1 MCTVSTKAQ
10 MSPSSTTS
18 GGKQDMRHV
27 LESSFL
33 VVSVATIKC
42 SHQALCDVVQ
52 AQVRGINELKT
63 RLTESERHE
72 RQQQLQRTM
81 TLLVH
86 ASACD
91 NQACPSTN
99 CNKVKALFKHAVA
112 CQQKVQGGCHLCRSP
127 PPPHFCSVSLS
138 TLGCCASYSYDA
150 AQVGCIMT
158 LYNRELNLLTHCFTH
173 CCCLNSLCLHSSLYD
188 TV

>member
-1 MCTVSTKAQ
+1 MCTVPQKHRRARYKHQFVTRLGD
-10 MSPSSTTS
+10 TS
-18 GGKQDMRHV
+18 FRHQHKSETC
-27 LESSFL
+27 LGDHSFGCISCTH
-33 VVSVATIKC
+33 VRC
-42 SHQALCDVVQ
+42 SHPALCNAVQ

-112 CQQKVQGGCHLCRSP
+112 CQQKVQGGCHLCRSSP
-127 PPPHFCSVSLS
+127 AHSCSV
-138 TLGCCASYSYDA
+138 Y
-150 AQVGCIMT
+150 
-158 LYNRELNLLTHCFTH
+158 
-173 CCCLNSLCLHSSLYD
+173 
-188 TV
+188 

>member
-1 MCTVSTKAQ
+1 MMLLEPSAQRRVCSKHRSTDELISNKIRRQHKYEACLGDQ
-10 MSPSSTTS
+10 
-18 GGKQDMRHV
+18 
-27 LESSFL
+27 SFDC
-33 VVSVATIKC
+33 IKC
-42 SHQALCDVVQ
+42 SHIKYSHQALCDVVQ

-127 PPPHFCSVSLS
+127 PPHSCSVSLC
-138 TLGCCASYSYDA
+138 TLGYCH
-150 AQVGCIMT
+150 VTHIM
-158 LYNRELNLLTHCFTH
+158 LLNLVALWHSRELNLPT
-173 CCCLNSLCLHSSLYD
+173 D
-188 TV
+188 V

>member
-1 MCTVSTKAQ
+1 MCTAHTEAQ
-10 MSPSSTTS
+10 MIPSQKSLGTSTR
-18 GGKQDMRHV
+18 MRYASEISRLV
-27 LESSFL
+27 LPSAGILS
-33 VVSVATIKC
+33 AAIK
-42 SHQALCDVVQ
+42 HFCDAVQ

-127 PPPHFCSVSLS
+127 SPYSCRVSLY
-138 TLGCCASYSYDA
+138 TLGCCACYS
-150 AQVGCIMT
+150 
-158 LYNRELNLLTHCFTH
+158 EKK
-173 CCCLNSLCLHSSLYD
+173 
-188 TV
+188 